1 MWKRIMIIYL
11 LAHKVNLKKKWLCCK
26 KKSYDGNC
34 KFYFILQK
42 YELMEALKCFIC

>member
-1 MWKRIMIIYL
+1 MEKNNDNL
-11 LAHKVNLKKKWLCCK
+11 FTGTQSELKKEMAMLQ